1 MYNLIFLAGKAD
13 QSWHGLYSS
22 NHFFVAYLGKLHTS
36 SSHISSLINLHLHDE
51 DLKYFRGS
59 LAQNLYIE
67 SLALTSATFASAIAN
82 LIPAVT
88 FILAVP
94 FGYDPLSL
102 SLSLSQINSIKEIYF
117 MKLKLCYYMCK
128 IWSKATNKIIN

>member
-1 MYNLIFLAGKAD
+1 M
-13 QSWHGLYSS
+13 
-22 NHFFVAYLGKLHTS
+22 AYLGKLHTS
-36 SSHISSLINLHLHDE
+36 SSHISFLINLHLHDE

-102 SLSLSQINSIKEIYF
+102 SQINSIKEIYF
-117 MKLKLCYYMCK
+117 MMLKLCYYMCK
-128 IWSKATNKIIN
+128 I